1 MKRDLSGLFFYF
13 TEICESLNGFQIAQN
28 GVIRYHIDGFFDER
42 SVEMKKRNAVI
53 CGLIA
58 LLLLAAIAVCAVLL
72 NRTEQS
78 AGGMKLEKNTVS
90 WEQEMKSANEAADI
104 QIPYYSD
111 IYMQGGSD
119 EIEMYLVNPKEN
131 DCYFTYTLILKESGE
146 QIYQSGL
153 IEPGQAVDLVKLE
166 RKIESGEYALNM
178 RIDTYTLETETP
190 LNNAIVSTKLI
201 AQQVS
206 P

>member
-1 MKRDLSGLFFYF
+1 
-13 TEICESLNGFQIAQN
+13 
-28 GVIRYHIDGFFDER
+28 
-42 SVEMKKRNAVI
+42 MKKRNAVI

-58 LLLLAAIAVCAVLL
+58 LLLLAVIAVCAVLL

>member
-1 MKRDLSGLFFYF
+1 
-13 TEICESLNGFQIAQN
+13 
-28 GVIRYHIDGFFDER
+28 
-42 SVEMKKRNAVI
+42 MKKRNAVI

>member
-1 MKRDLSGLFFYF
+1 
-13 TEICESLNGFQIAQN
+13 
-28 GVIRYHIDGFFDER
+28 
-42 SVEMKKRNAVI
+42 MKKRNAVI

-58 LLLLAAIAVCAVLL
+58 LLLLTVIAVCAVLL

-104 QIPYYSD
+104 QIPYYSN

>member
-1 MKRDLSGLFFYF
+1 
-13 TEICESLNGFQIAQN
+13 
-28 GVIRYHIDGFFDER
+28 
-42 SVEMKKRNAVI
+42 MKKRNAVI

-90 WEQEMKSANEAADI
+90 WEQEMKRANEAADI

>member
-1 MKRDLSGLFFYF
+1 MKDILKRDLSGLFFYF

-28 GVIRYHIDGFFDER
+28 GMIRYHIGGFFDER

-53 CGLIA
+53 CGLIT
-58 LLLLAAIAVCAVLL
+58 LLLLAVIAVCAVLL

-78 AGGMKLEKNTVS
+78 AGGMKLERNTVS

-131 DCYFTYTLILKESGE
+131 DCYFS
-146 QIYQSGL
+146 
-153 IEPGQAVDLVKLE
+153 DLFFTAKCPPIPVH
-166 RKIESGEYALNM
+166 
-178 RIDTYTLETETP
+178 
-190 LNNAIVSTKLI
+190 
-201 AQQVS
+201 
-206 P
+206 

>member
-1 MKRDLSGLFFYF
+1 
-13 TEICESLNGFQIAQN
+13 
-28 GVIRYHIDGFFDER
+28 
-42 SVEMKKRNAVI
+42 MKKRNAVI

-58 LLLLAAIAVCAVLL
+58 LLLLAVIAVCAVLL
-72 NRTEQS
+72 SRTEQS

-131 DCYFTYTLILKESGE
+131 DCYFTYTLILKENSE

>member
-1 MKRDLSGLFFYF
+1 M
-13 TEICESLNGFQIAQN
+13 
-28 GVIRYHIDGFFDER
+28 IRYHIGGFFDER

-58 LLLLAAIAVCAVLL
+58 LLLLAVIAVCAVLL

-131 DCYFTYTLILKESGE
+131 DCYFS
-146 QIYQSGL
+146 
-153 IEPGQAVDLVKLE
+153 DLFFTAKCPPIPVH
-166 RKIESGEYALNM
+166 
-178 RIDTYTLETETP
+178 
-190 LNNAIVSTKLI
+190 
-201 AQQVS
+201 
-206 P
+206 

>member
-1 MKRDLSGLFFYF
+1 
-13 TEICESLNGFQIAQN
+13 
-28 GVIRYHIDGFFDER
+28 
-42 SVEMKKRNAVI
+42 MKKRNAVI

-58 LLLLAAIAVCAVLL
+58 LLLLTVIAVCAVLL